1 MLVSTE
7 AISLNYVKYS
17 ETSIIVKCFT
27 KSDGL
32 KSYLLKVIRTSKKK
46 KINIGFFQPLT
57 QLEIDANHR
66 NNGGLEGIRVV
77 KIINPYKTIHLD
89 IIKNCIVMFLS
100 EVLSKS
106 IKEEEKNLPLFD
118 YLETGLTWLDLHD
131 KIANFH
137 LLFLLNLSRFL
148 GFYPDLSEKDKLG
161 FDLVEGSFTNITSQK
176 NVIVGNNFFQ
186 FKKLLGINFDK
197 IENVSFNKHERQ
209 VVLKIIIRYFEL
221 HLDGFKKPKSLQIL
235 ETVFS

>member
-32 KSYLLKVIRTSKKK
+32 KSYLLKGIRTSKKK

-66 NNGGLEGIRVV
+66 NNGGLEGIRSV

-89 IIKNCIVMFLS
+89 IIKNLMSVILLGLPTPANAILIVFLPQFIERFQLELFFENIVVLMILVLISSYLLISNHKMFSLKISNLKLS
-100 EVLSKS
+100 QNKA
-106 IKEEEKNLPLFD
+106 IYILFFSSVILLI
-118 YLETGLTWLDLHD
+118 YFGLASFTLIIILY
-131 KIANFH
+131 IV
-137 LLFLLNLSRFL
+137 LNLLRA
-148 GFYPDLSEKDKLG
+148 
-161 FDLVEGSFTNITSQK
+161 
-176 NVIVGNNFFQ
+176 IV
-186 FKKLLGINFDK
+186 
-197 IENVSFNKHERQ
+197 
-209 VVLKIIIRYFEL
+209 
-221 HLDGFKKPKSLQIL
+221 
-235 ETVFS
+235 